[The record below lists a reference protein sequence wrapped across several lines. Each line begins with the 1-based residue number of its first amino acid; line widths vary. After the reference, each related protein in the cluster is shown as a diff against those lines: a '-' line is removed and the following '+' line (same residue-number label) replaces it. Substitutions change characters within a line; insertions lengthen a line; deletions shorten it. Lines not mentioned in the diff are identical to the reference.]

1 MVVRISYPKWQKRY
15 KIPMILG
22 FICGGKGFVS
32 GRQDQYILGIISPN
46 LPGKETCVKKA
57 GLGGGWNQ

>member
-1 MVVRISYPKWQKRY
+1 
-15 KIPMILG
+15 MILG

-32 GRQDQYILGIISPN
+32 GGQDQYILGIISPN

-57 GLGGGWNQ
+57 GLGGGMESIIPRPIKLIF